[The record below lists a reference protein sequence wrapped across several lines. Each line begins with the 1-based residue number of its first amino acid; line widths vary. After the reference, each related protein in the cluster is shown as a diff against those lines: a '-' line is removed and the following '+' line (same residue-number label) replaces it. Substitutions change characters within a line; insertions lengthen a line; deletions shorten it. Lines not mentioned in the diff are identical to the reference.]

1 MFGDGPIMNDKSRT
15 DLEIERL
22 EEFMKQVQANQNQ
35 GLTVEQVAERLGT
48 SVSTIRRNRL
58 KLEELRN
65 KKRIKA
71 ELEESEEKELE

>member
-1 MFGDGPIMNDKSRT
+1 
-15 DLEIERL
+15 
-22 EEFMKQVQANQNQ
+22 MKQVQANQNQ